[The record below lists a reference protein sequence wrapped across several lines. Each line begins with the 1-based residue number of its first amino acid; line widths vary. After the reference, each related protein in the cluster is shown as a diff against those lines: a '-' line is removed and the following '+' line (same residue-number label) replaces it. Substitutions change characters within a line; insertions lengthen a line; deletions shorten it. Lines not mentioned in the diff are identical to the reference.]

1 MTMKK
6 NHIESLSAVA
16 ASLPG
21 CIAKLEASRAEIA
34 GKMDALK
41 GRGLIYATEHMKDGK
56 YLTLLYPIQPG
67 EPRRREY
74 VGKDPQ
80 KMQEAREAIQRAKD
94 YEALAA
100 QAKRLDVVLYDGLGK
115 LQDAARVLA
124 RLL

>member
-1 MTMKK
+1 MTMTK
-6 NHIESLSAVA
+6 NHIQSLSAVA

-21 CIAKLEASRAEIA
+21 CIAKLDASRAEIA

-41 GRGLIYATEHMKDGK
+41 RLGLIYATEHMKDGK
-56 YLTLLYPIQPG
+56 YLVLLYPIQSG

-80 KMQEAREAIQRAKD
+80 KMQDAREAMQRARD
-94 YEALAA
+94 YDALEA
-100 QAKRLDVVLYDGLGK
+100 QAKRLDAVLYEGLGK

-124 RLL
+124 RAL